1 MKGAKILMDET
12 KQKIIDIINNIDDE
26 IILTYLLVFIT
37 EYLKE

>member
-1 MKGAKILMDET
+1 MDET